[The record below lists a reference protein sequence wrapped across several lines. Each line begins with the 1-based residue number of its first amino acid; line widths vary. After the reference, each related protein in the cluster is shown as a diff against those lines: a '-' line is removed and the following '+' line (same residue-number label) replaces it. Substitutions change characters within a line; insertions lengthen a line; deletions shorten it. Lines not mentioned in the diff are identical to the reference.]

1 MYFNIKII
9 LPMWKKNEQK
19 GKSISS
25 QYAFVKEK
33 KLMSPKND
41 LDSSSDLE
49 TISRDKMPASHF
61 NMKTNSFQGTEKRA
75 SVSADYKWV
84 LAHSQVPQ
92 WSSKPI
98 SLAILYEYFSLICF
112 IPTAVPLPPLP
123 TRSTPLCLPL
133 DKSRPFRDSHQ
144 TRHNK
149 LQLYH
154 HIKARWGNLV
164 GGKGHTGM

>member
-1 MYFNIKII
+1 
-9 LPMWKKNEQK
+9 
-19 GKSISS
+19 
-25 QYAFVKEK
+25 
-33 KLMSPKND
+33 MSPNND

-49 TISRDKMPASHF
+49 TISGDRMPANHF

-84 LAHSQVPQ
+84 LAHSQVSQ

-98 SLAILYEYFSLICF
+98 SLAILYEYYSLIYF

-123 TRSTPLCLPL
+123 TRSIPLCLPL
-133 DKSRPFRDSHQ
+133 HKSRPFRESHQ

-149 LQLYH
+149 LQLNH
-154 HIKARWGNLV
+154 HIKAR
-164 GGKGHTGM
+164 